1 MYFWIARAFRL
12 IRATMPRILIT
23 YPIDYSSV
31 ILADKLKVDI
41 DNEVHLFIDPEMTNV
56 FSTNVVHDLQS
67 MSSSKVEYTSSKVIY
82 SYKWANINKMFRTG
96 EHMTMSSSVTWMCF
110 QAKMTRPT
118 LTPSKVS
125 SGIPT

>member
-1 MYFWIARAFRL
+1 
-12 IRATMPRILIT
+12 MPRILIT

-41 DNEVHLFIDPEMTNV
+41 DNEVHLFIDPEMINV

-82 SYKWANINKMFRTG
+82 SYK
-96 EHMTMSSSVTWMCF
+96 
-110 QAKMTRPT
+110 
-118 LTPSKVS
+118 
-125 SGIPT
+125 